1 MLLITVRLVFNTKL
15 DSDYDNWVSS
25 IECLTM
31 LSNNTKNAL
40 TNAVLKNAIRILL
53 ECNNSDSWVQVYPTK
68 TAEKRRAEILKYRDA
83 YGTYLGAL
91 EIFYFLPF
99 TPSLPKLF
107 CLVVVVSYCCRVL
120 FACSL
125 NWQPW
130 KKRNIYF
137 EAKCAKTKHHNYK
150 QIGWHWKLDEIGE
163 EQFKKLQITICK
175 TEGSPLLLWLLYW
188 YNSKCNVTCLCGSQ
202 PRSLLWCK
210 IFWSSLQLKLYT
222 PIFLLLKQ
230 QFSWMG
236 EYCLTFYLN

>member
-53 ECNNSDSWVQVYPTK
+53 ECNNSDSWVQVYPNK
-68 TAEKRRAEILKYRDA
+68 TVEKCRAEILKYRDA

-125 NWQPW
+125 NYLTAM
-130 KKRNIYF
+130 KK
-137 EAKCAKTKHHNYK
+137 EKHLLWSKMCKNQTSQLQTNWVTLK
-150 QIGWHWKLDEIGE
+150 IGWNRRG
-163 EQFKKLQITICK
+163 TI
-175 TEGSPLLLWLLYW
+175 
-188 YNSKCNVTCLCGSQ
+188 
-202 PRSLLWCK
+202 
-210 IFWSSLQLKLYT
+210 
-222 PIFLLLKQ
+222 
-230 QFSWMG
+230 
-236 EYCLTFYLN
+236 